1 MTDKKPLKTID
12 EYISTFPADIQV
24 VLEHVKQAIRKA
36 APEAS
41 ETMSYGIPTFDLD
54 GKHLVYFAGWKH
66 HISVYPMPAGDDA
79 FQQKIAQYKRV
90 KSTIQ
95 FPLERPLPYDLVTEI
110 VTFLKS
116 EKPAAHDYKGQRD
129 AVQ

>member
-24 VLEHVKQAIRKA
+24 VLEQVREAIRKA

-41 ETMSYGIPTFDLD
+41 ETMSYGLPTFDLD

>member
-1 MTDKKPLKTID
+1 MTDKKPQKTID

-24 VLEHVKQAIRKA
+24 VLEQVREAIRKA

-41 ETMSYGIPTFDLD
+41 ETMSYGMPTFDLD

-79 FQQKIAQYKRV
+79 FQQEIAQYKRV

-95 FPLERPLPYDLVTEI
+95 FPFERPLPYDLVTEI

-116 EKPAAHDYKGQRD
+116 EKPAADDYKG
-129 AVQ
+129 